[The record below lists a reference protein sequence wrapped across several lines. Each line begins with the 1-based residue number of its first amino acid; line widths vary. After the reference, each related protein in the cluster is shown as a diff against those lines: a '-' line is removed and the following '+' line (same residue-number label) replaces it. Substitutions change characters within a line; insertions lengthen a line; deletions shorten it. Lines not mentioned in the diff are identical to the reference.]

1 MNKTLLSIVTLVLVF
16 FSLYFLWQ
24 EFKQSN
30 ESLIQYLQSPW
41 NYLDFVPPTLIL
53 ITTSIDYAIPDSDES
68 QIMMTVKNTSYA
80 IIALMLCMK
89 MFYFLRIYR
98 KTGYF
103 VSMLVSVVSDARYF
117 FLLYILIHL
126 AYFSSFKILTNG
138 QYTLFTVFLLG
149 AGDYNYD
156 GWDQLTS
163 PTTMVIFFVLSV
175 FLI

>member
-1 MNKTLLSIVTLVLVF
+1 MPASGLLGTHSPGYFTGRIFSLHFFDLKKQTDLDATNLKMNKTLLSIVTLVLVF

-89 MFYFLRIYR
+89 MFYFQAI
-98 KTGYF
+98 
-103 VSMLVSVVSDARYF
+103 
-117 FLLYILIHL
+117 
-126 AYFSSFKILTNG
+126 
-138 QYTLFTVFLLG
+138 
-149 AGDYNYD
+149 
-156 GWDQLTS
+156 
-163 PTTMVIFFVLSV
+163 
-175 FLI
+175 